1 MTDPAVLSRTVT
13 VLSTWLGGLAA
24 VVPSELRAG
33 FDAEL
38 AGLVAAVDQ
47 FLSRDG
53 AGNWVAL
60 TAADVAAVHQIV
72 VALDA
77 MWPRVNAR
85 ISVAARQSA
94 YNALARIYTAIARE
108 INALQ
113 LTIPELTTRTAL
125 GNEVMAWKRAVPMP
139 MDTPT
144 YADKSSNLAD
154 FYRRA
159 VELRHDAQVRLAGV
173 GLQGHGAPGL
183 APGVLTVAAPA
194 QPSSSGASD
203 GSWRSTLLAAAPMP
217 TSVGLS
223 TVVYRPFTPQWT
235 VVPWL
240 TTTRMHPELL
250 FHYDLKP
257 PGTGADPTT
266 ATVANASTSWF
277 QNQFQ
282 NQAGSVPVVGQYVLA
297 TFLPDGM
304 VDGPAS
310 WPGVSGVPE
319 GLTLGGLKGEF
330 LAGALKIVDVSS
342 DGKRVTAQWMPN
354 PTFAHQKHVTADQA
368 QRVAEQLRRAAGL
381 DAVEVVEAPLD
392 PKSIGAGIGMRS
404 NEVLDLLPW
413 PFPSHGQQTAGG
425 GKPRPAARVPATA
438 RRRGVGQVRPGARAG
453 RASGVPRIHQSDLRE
468 HRPHSLRRCVAPAGA
483 AAHRFL
489 PRVGARGT
497 GHLRGGRAARRAG

>member
-1 MTDPAVLSRTVT
+1 M
-13 VLSTWLGGLAA
+13 AA
-24 VVPSELRAG
+24 VG
-33 FDAEL
+33 
-38 AGLVAAVDQ
+38 Q

-217 TSVGLS
+217 TSVDLS

-240 TTTRMHPELL
+240 APPRMHPELL
-250 FHYDLKP
+250 FHYGLKP
-257 PGTGADPTT
+257 PGTGGPDNGHGGECLHVLVPGS
-266 ATVANASTSWF
+266 VPEPG
-277 QNQFQ
+277 
-282 NQAGSVPVVGQYVLA
+282 GSVPVVGQYVLA

-304 VDGPAS
+304 VDGAATLARC
-310 WPGVSGVPE
+310 GGGVPE

-330 LAGALKIVDVSS
+330 LAGALKIVDVFL
-342 DGKRVTAQWMPN
+342 GWEGVTAQWMPN
-354 PTFAHQKHVTADQA
+354 PTFAHQQHITADQA

-404 NEVLDLLPW
+404 NEVLD
-413 PFPSHGQQTAGG
+413 FYRGQRFQATIDNLRATE
-425 GKPRPAARVPATA
+425 KPDRRLGYLQELG
-438 RRRGVGQVRPGARAG
+438 RRGAGQVRPGRAC
-453 RASGVPRIHQSDLRE
+453 RSSIRVPRVPTPG
-468 HRPHSLRRCVAPAGA
+468 RPS
-483 AAHRFL
+483 
-489 PRVGARGT
+489 
-497 GHLRGGRAARRAG
+497 